1 MYSPY
6 FLQNFFIAIILFSLV
21 GGYVLT
27 ALILA
32 PFGRTI
38 HLKIVGF
45 FMALLAADYFYSEGK
60 NWIRGAD
67 FRQSF
72 KNATVYV
79 ADRGPIEF
87 ERIRRNR
94 LVETSFGT
102 ESGLH
107 KIGFEVEGAVED
119 PRDRTQSYRICPAS
133 PRSDGLAEVYGGRG
147 RSRCPNSRPGGVR
160 MFISVEGADPPVQL
174 RCRTIDGRHQN
185 PNDAAFC
192 AMQFDYGHYVMRIAM
207 WETPRSLWRQARDH
221 MIAIL
226 DQSYKIEFKKPSK
239 G

>member
-38 HLKIVGF
+38 HLKIVGV

-107 KIGFEVEGAVED
+107 KIGFEVEGVVGAH
-119 PRDRTQSYRICPAS
+119 RDRTQRYRTCPTS
-133 PRSDGLAEVYGGRG
+133 PRSDGLAEVYQGRG
-147 RSRCPNSRPGGVR
+147 RSRCPNSRPGGERV
-160 MFISVEGADPPVQL
+160 FISVEGANPSEQL
-174 RCRTIDGRHQN
+174 RCRAINERNTGHSE
-185 PNDAAFC
+185 AEFC
-192 AMQFDYGHYVMRIAM
+192 VMQFDYGHYVMWVAM

-221 MIAIL
+221 VIAIL
-226 DQSYKIEFKKPSK
+226 DQSYKVEFKEPSK
-239 G
+239 R